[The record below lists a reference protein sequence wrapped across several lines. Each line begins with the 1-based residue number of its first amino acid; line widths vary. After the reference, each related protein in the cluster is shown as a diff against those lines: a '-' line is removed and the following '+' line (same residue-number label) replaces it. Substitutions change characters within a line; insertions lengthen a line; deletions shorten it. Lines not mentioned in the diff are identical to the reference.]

1 MDLETQDLLAAITA
15 NDEPRVEF
23 LLASHPKLAEARNA
37 DGVSALLLA
46 LYRGQ
51 QSMAAKIAAQKIRL
65 NIFEAAAMGQVETLK
80 KLVATDPM
88 HLRSTSGDGFPA
100 LHLAAFFGQ
109 LEAVEFLLAAG
120 AGVGA
125 RSTNP
130 MDNTALHAAMVFRHV
145 EVARVLLEHGAAV
158 NARQHGGFTALHAAA
173 FHNDEKMAELLLSR
187 GADKLLKTDEGK
199 TAQDIALDKGFDVLA
214 AKL

>member
-1 MDLETQDLLAAITA
+1 MDLETQDLLDAIAA
-15 NDEPRVEF
+15 NDGPRVDF

-37 DGVSALLLA
+37 EGVSAVLLA

-51 QSMAAKIAAQKIRL
+51 KSMAEKIAAQKVRL
-65 NIFEAAAMGQVETLK
+65 NIFESAAMGHIESLK
-80 KLVATDPM
+80 QLVAADAM

-100 LHLAAFFGQ
+100 LHLAAFFGH

-130 MDNTALHAAMVFRHV
+130 MDNTALHAAMVFRHL
-145 EVARVLLEHGAAV
+145 EVARVLLDHGAAV

-173 FHNDEKMAELLLSR
+173 FHNDVAMAELLLSR
-187 GADKLLKTDEGK
+187 GADKLLKTDDGK
-199 TAQDIALDKGFDVLA
+199 TAQDIALDKGFTALA